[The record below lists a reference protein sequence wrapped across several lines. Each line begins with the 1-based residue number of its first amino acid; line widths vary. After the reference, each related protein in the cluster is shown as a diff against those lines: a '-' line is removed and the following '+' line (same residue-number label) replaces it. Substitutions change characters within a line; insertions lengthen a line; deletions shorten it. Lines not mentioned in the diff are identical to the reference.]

1 MEMNKRMMDI
11 NMMASNPPGAR
22 ERTWP
27 EYASLFDKAAIAG
40 TPTLIKM
47 RDLVSTVV
55 FAILPSRRPGTELN
69 F

>member
-1 MEMNKRMMDI
+1 MEMHKRMMDI
-11 NMMASNPPGAR
+11 NMMASNPPGAP

-47 RDLVSTVV
+47 RDLVSTVE
-55 FAILPSRRPGTELN
+55 ATL
-69 F
+69 